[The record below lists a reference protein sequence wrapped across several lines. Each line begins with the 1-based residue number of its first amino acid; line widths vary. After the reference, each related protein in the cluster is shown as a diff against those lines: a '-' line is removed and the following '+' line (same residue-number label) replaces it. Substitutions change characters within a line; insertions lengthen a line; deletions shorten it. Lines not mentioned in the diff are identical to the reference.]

1 MVDTERDTGGASV
14 ILENDGQMTLIG
26 VTSVVINLPNG
37 LAVSSVRVSSFLR
50 FINEHTGI
58 PFR

>member
-1 MVDTERDTGGASV
+1 MTDTERDIGGASV
-14 ILENDGQMTLIG
+14 ITEADGQLTLIG
-26 VTSVVINLPNG
+26 ITSAVMNLPNG

-50 FINEHTGI
+50 FINEHTGL